1 VIPEI
6 SIGPVTLQT
15 FGLMFALSFVVAGVI
30 AHRRF
35 RELGKPGD
43 WAYEV
48 IFAAIIGGLI
58 GGRLYWA
65 FENWGDVADDP
76 FGNLFAG
83 SGLTWYGG
91 AFGGAAAVLLWA
103 RWRNFLNLEMFDLAA
118 PAMAAGQAVGR
129 IGCQLSG
136 DGDYGEPWDGPW
148 AMGYPD
154 GVVPTPPG
162 VTVHPTPIY
171 ETLTLGLIAIVLW
184 RLRDRFRFGILFA
197 LYLVLAGLMRFLV
210 EFIRTNEAVFA
221 GLTMAQLISVAMI
234 AGGVIWMLVEA
245 KKYGTLARPE
255 SQIFV
260 RAV

>member
-30 AHRRF
+30 AQRRF

-234 AGGVIWMLVEA
+234 AGGVVWMLVVA

-255 SQIFV
+255 SQVFA

>member
-1 VIPEI
+1 MIPEI

-184 RLRDRFRFGILFA
+184 RLRDRYRFGILFA

-210 EFIRTNEAVFA
+210 EFIRTNDAVFA
-221 GLTMAQLISVAMI
+221 GLTMAQSISVAMI
-234 AGGVIWMLVEA
+234 AGGVVWMLVVA

>member
-1 VIPEI
+1 MIPEI

-210 EFIRTNEAVFA
+210 EFIRTNDAVFA
-221 GLTMAQLISVAMI
+221 GLTMAQSISVAMI
-234 AGGVIWMLVEA
+234 AGGVIWMLVVA

>member
-1 VIPEI
+1 MIPEI

-210 EFIRTNEAVFA
+210 EFIRTNDAVFA
-221 GLTMAQLISVAMI
+221 GLTMAQSISVAMI
-234 AGGVIWMLVEA
+234 AGGVVWMLVVA

>member
-1 VIPEI
+1 MIPEI

-210 EFIRTNEAVFA
+210 EFIRTNDAVFA

-234 AGGVIWMLVEA
+234 AGGVVWMLVVA

-255 SQIFV
+255 SQVFA

>member
-30 AHRRF
+30 AQRRF

-210 EFIRTNEAVFA
+210 EFIRTNDAVFA
-221 GLTMAQLISVAMI
+221 GLTMAQSISVAMI
-234 AGGVIWMLVEA
+234 AGGVVWMLVVA

>member
-1 VIPEI
+1 MIPEI

-136 DGDYGEPWDGPW
+136 DGDYGEEWDGPW
-148 AMGYPD
+148 AMGYP
-154 GVVPTPPG
+154 
-162 VTVHPTPIY
+162 
-171 ETLTLGLIAIVLW
+171 
-184 RLRDRFRFGILFA
+184 
-197 LYLVLAGLMRFLV
+197 
-210 EFIRTNEAVFA
+210 
-221 GLTMAQLISVAMI
+221 
-234 AGGVIWMLVEA
+234 
-245 KKYGTLARPE
+245 
-255 SQIFV
+255 
-260 RAV
+260 

>member
-1 VIPEI
+1 MIPEI

-221 GLTMAQLISVAMI
+221 GLTMAQSISVAMI
-234 AGGVIWMLVEA
+234 AGGVVWMLVVA

-255 SQIFV
+255 SQVFV

>member
-1 VIPEI
+1 MIPEI

-30 AHRRF
+30 AQRRF

-210 EFIRTNEAVFA
+210 EFIRTNDAVFA
-221 GLTMAQLISVAMI
+221 GLTMAQSISVAMI
-234 AGGVIWMLVEA
+234 AGGVVWMLVVA